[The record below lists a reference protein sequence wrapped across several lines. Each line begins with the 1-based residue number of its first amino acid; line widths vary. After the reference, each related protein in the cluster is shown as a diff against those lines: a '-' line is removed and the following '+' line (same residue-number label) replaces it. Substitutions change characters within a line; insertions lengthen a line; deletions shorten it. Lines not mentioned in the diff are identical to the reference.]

1 MIKIKENSG
10 QAAAELILIFG
21 GIIVI
26 VMIGLIFY
34 KKYVNELSKDI
45 KNNEVSKF
53 NEELKKLGENF
64 K

>member
-1 MIKIKENSG
+1 MRESNG

-26 VMIGLIFY
+26 VIIGLIFY
-34 KKYVNELSKDI
+34 KNYIGDLSGDVEKNELNDFEKQLESI
-45 KNNEVSKF
+45 SQY
-53 NEELKKLGENF
+53 F

>member
-1 MIKIKENSG
+1 MRENNG

-26 VMIGLIFY
+26 VIIGLIFY
-34 KKYVNELSKDI
+34 KNYIGDLSGDVEKNELNDFEKQLESI
-45 KNNEVSKF
+45 SQY
-53 NEELKKLGENF
+53 F

>member
-1 MIKIKENSG
+1 MRENSG

-26 VMIGLIFY
+26 VIIGLIFY
-34 KKYVNELSKDI
+34 KNYINDLSGEIQKNELNDF
-45 KNNEVSKF
+45 NNQLNDLSQY
-53 NEELKKLGENF
+53 F

>member
-1 MIKIKENSG
+1 MRENNG

-26 VMIGLIFY
+26 VILGLIFY
-34 KKYVNELSKDI
+34 KNYIGELSGEIQKNELNSF
-45 KNNEVSKF
+45 NNQLEMLSQY
-53 NEELKKLGENF
+53 F

>member
-1 MIKIKENSG
+1 MRENNG

-26 VMIGLIFY
+26 VIIGLIFY
-34 KKYVNELSKDI
+34 KNYINDLSGEIQKNELNDF
-45 KNNEVSKF
+45 NNQLNDLSQY
-53 NEELKKLGENF
+53 F